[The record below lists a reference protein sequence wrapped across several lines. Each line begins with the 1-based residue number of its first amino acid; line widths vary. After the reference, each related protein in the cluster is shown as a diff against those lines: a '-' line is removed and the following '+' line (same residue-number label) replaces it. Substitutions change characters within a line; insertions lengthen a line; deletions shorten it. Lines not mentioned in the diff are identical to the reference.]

1 MNPTNISEAQLPS
14 KEEDSDVS
22 VLLPDRVGSLLKRS
36 LGRALT
42 CWSLDIF
49 RPEEGKRWALLP
61 ISQVKAVLAS
71 SDL

>member
-36 LGRALT
+36 LT

>member
-1 MNPTNISEAQLPS
+1 MYL
-14 KEEDSDVS
+14 
-22 VLLPDRVGSLLKRS
+22 LLPDRVGSLLKRS
-36 LGRALT
+36 LT

-49 RPEEGKRWALLP
+49 RAEEGKRWALLP

>member
-1 MNPTNISEAQLPS
+1 MYL
-14 KEEDSDVS
+14 
-22 VLLPDRVGSLLKRS
+22 LLPDRVGSLLKRS
-36 LGRALT
+36 LT

-49 RPEEGKRWALLP
+49 RTEEGKRWALLP